1 MPQGTS
7 FAELLDANLGCT
19 VVPPP
24 AAPRAWNSRP
34 LTAPI
39 FGFDVRL
46 ETAPRAAVRQASA
59 PVEAQVPVRLT
70 RLERQSL
77 DDAPTPD
84 ALRRAYRTLAHRY
97 HPDRH
102 QDRSASEREQL
113 ARLFAEATEHYRRLL
128 TRRP

>member
-1 MPQGTS
+1 MPHAAT

-24 AAPRAWNSRP
+24 ASPRVWNTRP
-34 LTAPI
+34 ITAPL
-39 FGFDVRL
+39 FAVDVRL
-46 ETAPRAAVRQASA
+46 QAPTVAAPIDT
-59 PVEAQVPVRLT
+59 PVPLQLT

-77 DDAPTPD
+77 DEAADAD

-102 QDRSASEREQL
+102 QSRSASEREQL
-113 ARLFAEATEHYRRLL
+113 ARLFAEATDRYRLL
-128 TRRP
+128 TRRF